1 MNYDQRLARVREQ
14 MERQAVDLLFLS
26 PSANMQYLTGIERD
40 RPNYGNVNY
49 PGGWVYGTFVGREA
63 GPVILAPRMVADYH
77 LPAAMVPYVRPLPD
91 HGDPEVLVRQT
102 LAEFGPVRTVAV
114 EDRAWTTALLRLQA
128 LLPEAAWV
136 EASTLLAPLRMIKD
150 EEEIQVM
157 RRASLLA
164 DQVLDAVLPQL
175 RPGMSEIE
183 VGLAVDATMVMQGSN
198 GPSFTTNVFT
208 IGPHEVREMRET
220 TSRRPLVGGAS
231 LCFDFGCVLNGYC
244 SDFGRTVHVGEP
256 TAEFRRAYEAV
267 IASHDAAILA
277 MRADRITA
285 DEANATARRVLDDAG
300 FGDHFRHRLGHG
312 IGLDVHE
319 PPFLTE
325 GDETVLREGMAFT
338 VEPSVYWIGH
348 LGARIEDVVVV
359 RPEGAEVLN
368 QSSSALRVIG

>member
-1 MNYDQRLARVREQ
+1 
-14 MERQAVDLLFLS
+14 
-26 PSANMQYLTGIERD
+26 
-40 RPNYGNVNY
+40 
-49 PGGWVYGTFVGREA
+49 
-63 GPVILAPRMVADYH
+63 
-77 LPAAMVPYVRPLPD
+77 
-91 HGDPEVLVRQT
+91 
-102 LAEFGPVRTVAV
+102 
-114 EDRAWTTALLRLQA
+114 
-128 LLPEAAWV
+128 
-136 EASTLLAPLRMIKD
+136 
-150 EEEIQVM
+150 
-157 RRASLLA
+157 
-164 DQVLDAVLPQL
+164 
-175 RPGMSEIE
+175 MSEIE

-231 LCFDFGCVLNGYC
+231 LSFDFGCVLNGYC

-285 DEANATARRVLDDAG
+285 DEANAAARRVLDDAG
-300 FGDHFRHRLGHG
+300 FGEHFRHRLGHG

-319 PPFLTE
+319 PPYLTE

-368 QSSSALRVIG
+368 QSSSALRLIG